1 MTTVGLPDQP
11 FSIAGFAFAGNSAA
25 FGGSHLGKSVW
36 FLTSCSAIT
45 KSELIRFSA
54 INVSAT
60 GSKKEMLEMLDLCA
74 EKNIKPIIHEVLPM
88 SRAGDA
94 IEGVAKNTVRYRYVL
109 KQDLV

>member
-1 MTTVGLPDQP
+1 
-11 FSIAGFAFAGNSAA
+11 
-25 FGGSHLGKSVW
+25 
-36 FLTSCSAIT
+36 
-45 KSELIRFSA
+45 
-54 INVSAT
+54 
-60 GSKKEMLEMLDLCA
+60 MLEMLDLCA

>member
-1 MTTVGLPDQP
+1 MK
-11 FSIAGFAFAGNSAA
+11 F
-25 FGGSHLGKSVW
+25 
-36 FLTSCSAIT
+36 
-45 KSELIRFSA
+45 
-54 INVSAT
+54 VSFT